1 MQRSFFSWA
10 LVCATFAAS
19 ITSAWAAPE
28 WVRGEITKMAPERAQ
43 VTLKHE
49 AIKSIGMD
57 AMTMPYK
64 VKNASVLKGYKV
76 GDVVRFTVKVQG
88 DQMLIDALERA
99 K

>member
-1 MQRSFFSWA
+1 MKNWIFSLA
-10 LVCATFAAS
+10 LLCATSVF
-19 ITSAWAAPE
+19 AAPE
-28 WVRGEITKMAPERAQ
+28 WVHGEITKLAPEKAQ

-64 VKNASVLKGYKV
+64 VGSAAVLKGFKP
-76 GDVVRFTVKVQG
+76 GDVVRFTVRMQG
-88 DQMLIDALERA
+88 DLMLVESLEHA

>member
-1 MQRSFFSWA
+1 MKRWFISLA
-10 LVCATFAAS
+10 LLCATSVF
-19 ITSAWAAPE
+19 AAPE

-49 AIKSIGMD
+49 AIKSMGMD

-64 VKNASVLKGYKV
+64 VVDVAVLKGFKA
-76 GDVVRFTVKVQG
+76 GDAVRFTVKMKG
-88 DQMLIDALERA
+88 EQMLIESLEHA

>member
-1 MQRSFFSWA
+1 
-10 LVCATFAAS
+10 
-19 ITSAWAAPE
+19 
-28 WVRGEITKMAPERAQ
+28 VRGEITKMAPERAQ

-64 VKNASVLKGYKV
+64 VSDAALLKGFKP
-76 GDVVRFTVKVQG
+76 GDAVRFTVRVQG
-88 DQMLIDALERA
+88 DQMLVDALEHA